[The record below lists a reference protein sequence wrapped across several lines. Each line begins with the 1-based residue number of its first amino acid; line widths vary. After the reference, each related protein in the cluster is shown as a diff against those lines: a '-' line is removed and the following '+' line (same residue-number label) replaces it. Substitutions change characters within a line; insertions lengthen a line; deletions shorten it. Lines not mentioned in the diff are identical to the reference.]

1 MVDKEVGK
9 VQGTKELI
17 WQETKENTRCLS
29 RKLARKLEKLSDSEE
44 DANQGF
50 DGEGDNE
57 LQSQEDSPWM
67 TSENKEKR

>member
-1 MVDKEVGK
+1 MVDKEAGK
-9 VQGTKELI
+9 VQGTKVLI
-17 WQETKENTRCLS
+17 WWETRENTRCLS
-29 RKLARKLEKLSDSEE
+29 RKLARKLESEE

>member
-1 MVDKEVGK
+1 MVDKEAGK
-9 VQGTKELI
+9 VQGTKVLI
-17 WQETKENTRCLS
+17 WPETRENTRCLS
-29 RKLARKLEKLSDSEE
+29 RKLARKLESEE